1 VKSLALSL
9 LLLSSVAYADPDT
22 ILRKG
27 FTLRVGFGGGG
38 AYFAPEQAPTSQE
51 PGIAVDF
58 LVGGFVRPNLAI
70 VYHQVLVDS
79 QPFEDVFTPGVSA
92 AGTLAAQYWIG
103 DRVNFLG
110 GLGLGIMQHEARN
123 LLRSDVETG
132 LAIDLGVSF
141 VPLVSPHH
149 ALSLSLAVAP
159 VVTDHLISNLY
170 GASMTWQY
178 Y

>member
-1 VKSLALSL
+1 MRSFALSL
-9 LLLSSVAYADPDT
+9 LFLSSVAHAEPDT

-58 LVGGFVRPNLAI
+58 LDGGFVRPNLAI
-70 VYHQVLVDS
+70 VYHQVMVDS

-92 AGTLAAQYWIG
+92 AATVAAQYWIG
-103 DRVNFLG
+103 DRVNLLG
-110 GLGLGIMQHEARN
+110 GLGLGIMEHEARN
-123 LLRSDVETG
+123 LIRSDVEEG

-141 VPLVSPHH
+141 LPVISPHH
-149 ALSLSLAVAP
+149 ALSLSVAVAP
-159 VVTDHLISNLY
+159 VVTDHLVSSLY
-170 GASMTWQY
+170 GVSMTWQY